1 MRRLPSLFVLVGLL
15 CLMARAVPAAALSLD
30 PKPERGP
37 VRLPDGLFGPSGTV
51 NGLLR
56 ARLLTKKVKYSRVLE
71 TAPLAWT
78 AGGAPGDA
86 LRLTTPE
93 GGRAIAFG
101 RFNEVALDVRDAEPD
116 NPTLAALTVA
126 TPDGR
131 VFASDPLEC
140 VERLGQAYLDSIAGP
155 DASVAVARAAWADKT
170 PLYLARR
177 LLDLPFDDVWRVA
190 EDGPSTFLQRR
201 FDRDALDLGAVDLI
215 LRRPTPV
222 QVNLVVALD
231 PARPRQRTVLDWYA
245 LAKRT
250 FELPDGRTVL
260 RVYVGRY
267 LRAHYPGLKAARL
280 KEISLMFFR
289 QPAAEVRR
297 DKVVERLVFI
307 PSGLDGALVAAKGL
321 PGRLPTRVREP
332 FAGLRRVFVNI
343 APAAKALGAAP
354 DAAATAEAVL
364 SPMAPKLPGG
374 GSLES
379 AALALVSPRR
389 DTPAFLAAADELA
402 TSLGASPDIDRPD
415 GGVSVTALWSLAS
428 PFEAASKR
436 AGQDGAAAEAPV
448 FVSGADGLFR
458 AAGDVRLY
466 RAPKGLVVEGK
477 GPRLDVRLDTAF
489 TTPAGVDLFFRL
501 DIGASPG
508 LADVSLD
515 VAPAGGGAVK
525 TYSLR
530 PGTATRLPDPPA
542 SVAGA
547 TLRFAFTGREFSL
560 PLTRA
565 ELVAVPR
572 AAPREGLYDARL
584 PWPVTTAA
592 VAEKT
597 AAAGAQASSGAVKGF
612 APTTA
617 FGRFSWLTA
626 SFALVGDP
634 VAVSVGGGSPAV
646 PDTRSGILAGRLGTG
661 AGEAAVA
668 VTGLDGRAPGE
679 LTLSEAAFSGVA
691 AANWREL
698 FAAAPLVRLDGR
710 DYLSGPVSAAAA
722 RRLHEADDWLDLG
735 AASLTA
741 TDGTARFFAHPWYGL
756 GALCFETEKSIDL
769 ARFAAPPRAAG
780 GSGGFGTLARALL
793 ALAVVAA
800 ALAGL
805 RLAGGRLRDFA
816 ARPARWLRHAPQP
829 GATSRRQLWSWLGVC
844 ACLLAASF
852 VLGGHP
858 ARVAQGLAAACLLP
872 VWRCL
877 GGRVGVRLSGWIAGL
892 GPWLAADAG
901 RLYFLGFACSL
912 VLAAG
917 LRGLAL
923 ARLSEFLV
931 QAGLYAF
938 LAGLYLEIVPARD
951 AAGNPPRDNIKPGDA
966 PLPPEPRPAAPPH
979 KDVHA

>member
-15 CLMARAVPAAALSLD
+15 CLLARALPATALTLD
-30 PKPERGP
+30 PKPEHGP

-51 NGLLR
+51 DGVLR

-78 AGGAPGDA
+78 AGGAAPGEA

-93 GGRAIAFG
+93 GGQAIAFG
-101 RFNEVALDVRDAEPD
+101 RFNEVALDVRDADPD
-116 NPTLAALTVA
+116 NPTLASLTVA

-140 VERLGQAYLDSIAGP
+140 VERLGQTYLDFIAGP
-155 DASVAVARAAWADKT
+155 DAAVAVSRADWADKT

-201 FDRDALDLGAVDLI
+201 FDRDALDLGAVDLL

-231 PARPRQRTVLDWYA
+231 PSKPRQRTVLDWYA

-267 LRAHYPGLKAARL
+267 LRAQYPGLKTARL

-297 DKVVERLVFI
+297 DRVVERLAFI
-307 PSGLDGALVAAKGL
+307 PSGLDPALVAAKGL

-343 APAAKALGAAP
+343 APAARALGAAP
-354 DAAATAEAVL
+354 DAAATAEAAL

-379 AALALVSPRR
+379 ASLALVSPRR

-402 TSLGASPDIDRPD
+402 TSLGAAPDIDRPD
-415 GGVSVTALWSLAS
+415 GGVTVTALWSLAS

-448 FVSGADGLFR
+448 FVSGGDGLFR

-477 GPRLDVRLDTAF
+477 GPRLDVRLDTTFA
-489 TTPAGVDLFFRL
+489 TPAGADLFFRL

-508 LADVSLD
+508 LANVSLD
-515 VAPAGGGAVK
+515 VAPAGGGPVK
-525 TYSLR
+525 TYALR

-542 SVAGA
+542 AVAGA

-565 ELVAVPR
+565 ELVAVPG

-592 VAEKT
+592 VAEKPT
-597 AAAGAQASSGAVKGF
+597 QAAGLPERL

-661 AGEAAVA
+661 AGEATVAVA
-668 VTGLDGRAPGE
+668 GLGGRAPGE

-710 DYLSGPVSAAAA
+710 DYLPGPVSAAAA

-741 TDGTARFFAHPWYGL
+741 TGGTARFFAHPWYGL
-756 GALCFETEKSIDL
+756 GALCFETEKSLDL
-769 ARFAAPPRAAG
+769 ARFAAPPHAAAG
-780 GSGGFGTLARALL
+780 SGSFGTLARALA

-800 ALAGL
+800 VLAGL
-805 RLAGGRLRDFA
+805 RLADGRLKDFA
-816 ARPARWLRHAPQP
+816 ARPARWLRHAPSP
-829 GATSRRQLWSWLGVC
+829 GVTSRRQVWSWLGAC

-877 GGRVGVRLSGWIAGL
+877 GGRIGARLSRWVAAL
-892 GPWLAADAG
+892 GPWLAADTG
-901 RLYFLGFACSL
+901 RLYFLSFALSL
-912 VLAAG
+912 ILAAG

-931 QAGLYAF
+931 QAGFYTF

-966 PLPPEPRPAAPPH
+966 PLPPEPRPAAPSH